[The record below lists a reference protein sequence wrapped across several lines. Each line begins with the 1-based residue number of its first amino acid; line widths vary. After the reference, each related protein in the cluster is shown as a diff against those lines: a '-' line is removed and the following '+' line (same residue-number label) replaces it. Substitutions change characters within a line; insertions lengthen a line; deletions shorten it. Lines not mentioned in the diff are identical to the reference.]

1 MDCLEGEGEVK
12 MNWFFFMYITVAS
25 SASLITVKIIVI
37 TENMQ
42 YRYSLLA
49 LGFLAA
55 DLPFIAI
62 LHGEASPEITTL
74 LRGRRSGRFVS
85 VAGLVIRILG
95 TGRLSGR
102 RSTVSRIPVTV
113 RPIFLQTCKTSVY
126 YKLQRTSF
134 FSLKLRTIN
143 YLQMNLTF

>member
-1 MDCLEGEGEVK
+1 
-12 MNWFFFMYITVAS
+12 MYITVAS
-25 SASLITVKIIVI
+25 SASLITLVKIIVI

-49 LGFLAA
+49 LEFLAA

-74 LRGRRSGRFVS
+74 LRGCRGGRFVS
-85 VAGLVIRILG
+85 IAGLVIRILG
-95 TGRLSGR
+95 TGCLSGR

-113 RPIFLQTCKTSVY
+113 RSIFLQTCKTSFII
-126 YKLQRTSF
+126 KSKELLFR
-134 FSLKLRTIN
+134 
-143 YLQMNLTF
+143 